1 MIMINH
7 LEAYNVANSGF
18 FNKLTSYDELVY
30 AITEYGKSGARGKRE
45 ERMGAAYEVFAEFFL
60 KRYGSE
66 GLVGVNDVKD
76 TSSNKFEKG
85 VDFRAKDM
93 NGEPCYVQC
102 KFRSNP
108 FHQFKEEELLTAIV
122 VAYRNKIKMPKNL
135 ILFTNTSVVPFHSS
149 YHDSAKEWRVFNR
162 DMQESLI
169 DVDPQFWPDFVTAM
183 NVAKQPPVYV
193 TAPPLRQYQQ
203 DAADACMKIINL

>member
-30 AITEYGKSGARGKRE
+30 ATTEYGKSGGRAKRKD
-45 ERMGAAYEVFAEFFL
+45 RIGAAYEVFSEFFL
-60 KRYGSE
+60 KRYGSDV
-66 GLVGVNDVKD
+66 LVGVNDVKD
-76 TSSNKFEKG
+76 TSNNKFEKG

-108 FHQFKEEELLTAIV
+108 FYQFKEDELWTAVIR
-122 VAYRNKIKMPKNL
+122 AYDDKIKMPKNL
-135 ILFTNTSVVPFHSS
+135 ILFTNTLVVPFHFS
-149 YHDSAKEWRVFNR
+149 YKNSAKHWRVFKR

-193 TAPPLRQYQQ
+193 MAPPLRQYQQ